1 MNNDGHIRFSRS
13 SLLAVLCLV
22 VVVAAP
28 IVMYVDR
35 LDAG

>member
-1 MNNDGHIRFSRS
+1 MSNNGHIKFSRS

-28 IVMYVDR
+28 IVMHVDR